1 MNEWQFDIKV
11 KIYKKTPRTYE
22 ETHGESNK
30 KMTIHVYHSAI
41 NFTI

>member
-1 MNEWQFDIKV
+1 MNDNLTLKY
-11 KIYKKTPRTYE
+11 KYTKKTRVHMKKHMVNPT
-22 ETHGESNK
+22 K

>member
-1 MNEWQFDIKV
+1 MNDNLTLK
-11 KIYKKTPRTYE
+11 YKYTKKNPRTYE

>member
-1 MNEWQFDIKV
+1 MNDNLTLK
-11 KIYKKTPRTYE
+11 YKYTKKPRTYE